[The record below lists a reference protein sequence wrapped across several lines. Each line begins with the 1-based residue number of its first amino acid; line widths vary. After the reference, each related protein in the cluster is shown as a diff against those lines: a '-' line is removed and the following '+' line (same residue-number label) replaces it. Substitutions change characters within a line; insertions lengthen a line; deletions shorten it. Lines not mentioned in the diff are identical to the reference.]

1 MASHRRMNYI
11 FLILIV
17 HMFLF
22 SCQLEQ
28 SCLVVEGWTFY
39 SQRLNHSRYPSIHLS
54 VYPSIHLSIY
64 LSIHLSIYLCQEYT
78 MKLLHRIFA
87 KFSNFREHFRFVFRE
102 KRPRNSALSRKC
114 SCEKCLNSFFFWK
127 KSRRI
132 VLFKC
137 DFRKR
142 ILFKR
147 IIVINVIKWNW

>member
-1 MASHRRMNYI
+1 MNYI

-114 SCEKCLNSFFFWK
+114 SCEKCLNSFFFEK
-127 KSRRI
+127 KVVELSYLSAI
-132 VLFKC
+132 FAKESSLKG
-137 DFRKR
+137 
-142 ILFKR
+142 
-147 IIVINVIKWNW
+147 